1 MIYLMGT
8 TDRRWQ
14 ISRLSFLVTLQQLP
28 PPSPVHPG
36 ASQTWWSV
44 SQTPTTRSKGEPPNA
59 QTPTTCWT
67 ISGDIIT
74 LLPCLLKRHLAWH
87 LSKAHLSSRVRIRHH
102 PWGSCI
108 LFHPSPIHTRFPSSI
123 GCWTTRWPEQPS
135 YRLCLCLCPQ
145 ANSEFAKEKFSGP
158 RIAHLAVFELVN
170 IYQLPGHERENRTF
184 WPTSLAA
191 SRTVHSVA
199 SRSHELR
206 GQQFTTE
213 PHRFKIRQQ

>member
-14 ISRLSFLVTLQQLP
+14 ISRLSFLVTLQQVP
-28 PPSPVHPG
+28 TPSPVHPG

-102 PWGSCI
+102 PLGSCI
-108 LFHPSPIHTRFPSSI
+108 LFHPSPIHTRFPRSI
-123 GCWTTRWPEQPS
+123 GCWTTRWPGQPS
-135 YRLCLCLCPQ
+135 YRLGPPLQLPHHLCP
-145 ANSEFAKEKFSGP
+145 P
-158 RIAHLAVFELVN
+158 L
-170 IYQLPGHERENRTF
+170 QLPQQVQHPF
-184 WPTSLAA
+184 
-191 SRTVHSVA
+191 
-199 SRSHELR
+199 LR
-206 GQQFTTE
+206 
-213 PHRFKIRQQ
+213 RIRQCRACRKCPLPSSVTLNSS